1 MCKNAC
7 GNALPDVEYVSR
19 LVHADW
25 MKNKRLNGIESR
37 IFDQTGEELM
47 VDYDLL
53 SEEAKQIDRNTVI
66 TVYSAI
72 KEARDR
78 AEDQEKATI
87 QGHWRA

>member
-7 GNALPDVEYVSR
+7 GNTLPDIEYVSR

-37 IFDQTGEELM
+37 TFDQTEEELM

-53 SEEAKQIDRNTVI
+53 SEEAKQLDRNTVLA
-66 TVYSAI
+66 VYSAI
-72 KEARDR
+72 KEALERV
-78 AEDQEKATI
+78 EDQEKTTI
-87 QGHWRA
+87 QGYWRA